1 LTSLTFDIKHYEPT
15 ITYIV
20 TMGNSEISDM
30 DEEIVEDFASHH
42 IRMGK
47 SHPKDLKKM
56 VHVSE
61 EIVEQL
67 GEQGLNATDIAFIM
81 IEVVKQLKKKK
92 LVLQHDMAFV

>member
-1 LTSLTFDIKHYEPT
+1 MTSDIKHYEPT
-15 ITYIV
+15 STYIG
-20 TMGNSEISDM
+20 TMGEPDISEM
-30 DEEIVEDFASHH
+30 DDEIVEDFASHH

-47 SHPKDLKKM
+47 SHPKELKKM

-81 IEVVKQLKKKK
+81 IEVVKQLNKRKP
-92 LVLQHDMAFV
+92 VIEYDMAFV

>member
-1 LTSLTFDIKHYEPT
+1 
-15 ITYIV
+15 
-20 TMGNSEISDM
+20 
-30 DEEIVEDFASHH
+30 
-42 IRMGK
+42 MGK